1 MSQTD
6 APRAHQAVPQWE
18 WRNTTGK
25 ASSHTKS
32 SEEELTQNSGPQGL
46 EPREVGWPDMPKR
59 SKSEGSVMPGSGG
72 KLAVETQT
80 ITVLQPRDASVNCL
94 TASRNSPL
102 REAIPV

>member
-1 MSQTD
+1 MARHAQEEQVRGQCD
-6 APRAHQAVPQWE
+6 AWVE
-18 WRNTTGK
+18 
-25 ASSHTKS
+25 
-32 SEEELTQNSGPQGL
+32 
-46 EPREVGWPDMPKR
+46 
-59 SKSEGSVMPGSGG
+59 GG